1 MDDVQKQGPRRALG
15 SAAERGRKGVF
26 EVERVVITGMGA
38 ITPVGNDVE
47 SYWAALKAGKCGI
60 GPITR
65 FDASE
70 FKVKLAAEVKDFDV
84 TQYVDKREARR
95 MDANCHFALAA
106 AQQAVDQAGLK
117 EGSFDPYRV
126 GVIFGSGVG
135 GLHVTE
141 EEIPKLNE
149 KGPGRVSPLCI
160 PEMIANMAAAYI
172 SMRFGF
178 RGENFCPVSACATG
192 NHAIGEAMRAIRHGY
207 QDVVV
212 CGGTENGIIPISM
225 AGFQN
230 MKAVHLGDDPSC
242 ASIPFDA
249 RRSGFVMGEG
259 AGCLV
264 LESLTHAQARGA
276 AILAEVAGY
285 GATGDAYH
293 ITSPDPACDTAA
305 RAIANA
311 IADAGLTP
319 ADVDYINAHGT
330 STPLNEKYETL
341 AIKKAFGEAARQV
354 KVSSTKSMT
363 GHLLSGAAA
372 IEAVACV
379 MAIRDGVVPPTI
391 GYEQP
396 DPECDLD
403 VTPNQAVS
411 MPVRVAISNSL
422 GFGGHNACILF
433 KKV

>member
-47 SYWAALKAGKCGI
+47 GYWAALKAGKCGI

-319 ADVDYINAHGT
+319 AHVDYINAHGT

-363 GHLLSGAAA
+363 GHLLGGAAA

-379 MAIRDGVVPPTI
+379 MAIRDGIVPPTI